1 MARLCERP
9 GCSAPADVSYG
20 FDATTLVVWLDTFQ
34 ADTGARAGV
43 LCLRHA
49 DAMVVPLGWMLDD
62 RRDAVPRLF
71 RSRPESLARPAPRRV
86 RHERPPVVQLSLEA
100 DDVTGELII
109 SPERL
114 AAALAL
120 DDAVDGTPPTRVAV
134 VRTSTPVRPTH
145 ASVVVAEPAP
155 VDPPATIPAATE
167 PEPTVLTVV
176 SSRDPVVVEHVAAEP
191 EPEPE
196 PAVAEPAVA
205 EPAVEP
211 NAAPLV
217 ASAEPNGAAGEVAA
231 GEVAAGEVETGED
244 ETGEDETGEDETV
257 ILPWQPRFDQSD
269 DLKGLLRARGRLLS
283 RAFGGQRAESG

>member
-134 VRTSTPVRPTH
+134 VRTLAPVRPTH

-217 ASAEPNGAAGEVAA
+217 ASAEPNGAAGEVE
-231 GEVAAGEVETGED
+231 GGED
-244 ETGEDETGEDETV
+244 GRDRQRTR
-257 ILPWQPRFDQSD
+257 Q
-269 DLKGLLRARGRLLS
+269 ARTRP
-283 RAFGGQRAESG
+283 